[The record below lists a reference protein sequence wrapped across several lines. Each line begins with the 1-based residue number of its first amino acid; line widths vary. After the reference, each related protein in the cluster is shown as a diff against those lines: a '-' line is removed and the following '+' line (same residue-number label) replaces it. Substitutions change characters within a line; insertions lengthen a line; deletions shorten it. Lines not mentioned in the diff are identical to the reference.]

1 MGKLHFATE
10 QQCAPSKSVCSW
22 ASIIEGIR
30 KYAGTQ
36 SPWQAAELNAWADLL
51 EGVSRLGKD

>member
-1 MGKLHFATE
+1 MGKLPFATE
-10 QQCAPSKSVCSW
+10 QQCAPRKPECSW
-22 ASIIEGIR
+22 GSIIGGIR

-51 EGVSRLGKD
+51 EGVSRLAKD